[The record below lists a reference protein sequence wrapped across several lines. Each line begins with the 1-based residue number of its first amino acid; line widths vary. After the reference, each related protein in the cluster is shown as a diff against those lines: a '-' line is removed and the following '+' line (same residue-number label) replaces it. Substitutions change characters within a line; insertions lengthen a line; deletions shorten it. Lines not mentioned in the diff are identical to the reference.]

1 MSLYSKIF
9 HHISVDDVKQK
20 RLDNIIAEKLRLE
33 EKLEEE
39 KKEKKLNEYITS
51 ASEKLKPNCV
61 SSIHS
66 KYLNYSKCNTVVL
79 HINNRVLVIHTNSIL
94 LIYLPHIPFV
104 ISLCARISAKTFTR
118 SSGRVFNDIRF

>member
-39 KKEKKLNEYITS
+39 KKEKKLNEYN
-51 ASEKLKPNCV
+51 L
-61 SSIHS
+61 
-66 KYLNYSKCNTVVL
+66 
-79 HINNRVLVIHTNSIL
+79 
-94 LIYLPHIPFV
+94 
-104 ISLCARISAKTFTR
+104 
-118 SSGRVFNDIRF
+118 